1 MNLYS
6 YKREY
11 REAIYAMNE
20 AANEREVKK
29 EKTQIDQMVKEQDE
43 REAIKEAARIKQERI
58 GSYRQ
63 VVLREMLSTAF
74 KGIYIGALNEID
86 LLDANATRFCEAR
99 VDQFIEEKGGPAALL
114 IEMSSSGNYLLSRLA
129 TIVEDTAE
137 KAEEEADDVDKA
149 TEKVPEDS
157 KEDMFDELEKE
168 EDVDVAISVIAD
180 RITSA
185 EEEFIKKNADDKKKI
200 EDIVNDINDRIEAVK
215 NDGDMTE
222 EEQEHAT
229 EQLEKESARL
239 ISDVYSDGRPKPLFE
254 FMVRKNCD
262 IILKDP
268 ELKKVFKNEAG
279 KLDMDR
285 IVDTTS
291 YMYGFLEFVN
301 TLGLVKVNEDYIREM
316 VNEM

>member
-1 MNLYS
+1 MKLYS
-6 YKREY
+6 YEKEY

-20 AANEREVKK
+20 AANEREEKK
-29 EKTQIDQMVKEQDE
+29 EKDELDKMEKDQAE
-43 REAIKEAARIKQERI
+43 RDAIKEAVRTKLNSA
-58 GSYRQ
+58 GSYHQ
-63 VVLREMLSTAF
+63 AVLKEMLSTAF

-86 LLDANATRFCEAR
+86 LLDPQATKFCEAR
-99 VDQFIEEKGGPAALL
+99 VDQFIEERGGASALL
-114 IEMSSSGNYLLSRLA
+114 SEMSSKTYLLSRIA
-129 TIVEDTAE
+129 TIVEDATE

-149 TEKVPEDS
+149 TEKVPEDA

-168 EDVDVAISVIAD
+168 EDADAAIAVIAD

-200 EDIVNDINDRIEAVK
+200 EDIVNDINDRIDAVK
-215 NDGDMTE
+215 HNNDMTE
-222 EEQEHAT
+222 EEQDTAE
-229 EQLEKESARL
+229 EELEKESSRL
-239 ISDVYSDGRPKPLFE
+239 ISDVYSDGKPKPLFE

-262 IILKDP
+262 IIVKDP
-268 ELKKVFKNEAG
+268 ELKNLFKNEAG
-279 KLDMDR
+279 KLNMDR

-301 TLGLVKVNEDYIREM
+301 TLGLVKIDEEYIREM

>member
-1 MNLYS
+1 MKRYS
-6 YKREY
+6 YEKEY
-11 REAIYAMNE
+11 IKAIYAMNE
-20 AANEREVKK
+20 AANERERQK
-29 EKTQIDQMVKEQDE
+29 EKVQIDQMLREQDE
-43 REAIKEAARIKQERI
+43 REYIKESARKKKEMT
-58 GSYRQ
+58 GSYHQ
-63 VVLREMLSTAF
+63 VVLKEMLATAF

-86 LLDANATRFCEAR
+86 LLDARATKFCEAR
-99 VDQFIEEKGGPAALL
+99 VDQFIEEKGGPAAILT
-114 IEMSSSGNYLLSRLA
+114 EMSLSENYLLSRMA
-129 TIVEDTAE
+129 TIVEDAAE
-137 KAEEEADDVDKA
+137 KAEKEADDVDKA
-149 TEKVPEDS
+149 TEKVPES
-157 KEDMFDELEKE
+157 PKEDMFDELEKE

-222 EEQEHAT
+222 EEQDHAT

-239 ISDVYSDGRPKPLFE
+239 ISDVYSDGKPKPLFE

-262 IILKDP
+262 IIVRDP

-279 KLDMDR
+279 KLDMNH

-301 TLGLVKVNEDYIREM
+301 TLGLAKVDEDYIKEM